1 MRTTTKEAGSRVTS
15 RAAASCVSAGVADL
29 RVGHGRLDRAMPE
42 MVSSEVDVF
51 AGVEHVDR
59 DAVARWTRRRFGGGA
74 AFGCVATKEVLDLAP
89 LEPR

>member
-1 MRTTTKEAGSRVTS
+1 
-15 RAAASCVSAGVADL
+15 
-29 RVGHGRLDRAMPE
+29 MPE